1 MTAGGAEPSLAAL
14 DRGRERMHASLEHRR
29 WDPKTTS
36 VRGGDGPR
44 KVEATLVDTSAPV
57 TVSRVDS
64 ATGWWEF
71 ARSAPDPRLRGLV
84 ASHCGFREW
93 ARWPVQRRQPA
104 STLIPVI
111 MSFGS
116 RLDVIECVSGK
127 GAGRSYG
134 SFVAGF
140 QPGYAITRFT
150 GTQFGV
156 QVDLTPLGAYRILG
170 IPGSALAH
178 GTNELQNVAP
188 ELAGSLPDRLASLD
202 TWSERFVVIDELL
215 LAMAGRGRDPDPLVH
230 WLWNRLHASGGRAR
244 ISDLVKQSGWSH
256 RHVTSRFR
264 EQVGVTPKAAAGVI
278 RFERAAAALVAGVPP
293 ADAATRYGYADQSH
307 LTREFVRMA
316 GTTPRA
322 YTASPALPWP
332 TADDSSSTS
341 FKTHQ
346 WAESNLE
353 A

>member
-1 MTAGGAEPSLAAL
+1 MSTSLVRVAGP
-14 DRGRERMHASLEHRR
+14 DQGRERMRGSPGRDRGDSQTTSRPAGHRR
-29 WDPKTTS
+29 TGTGTAFADASPP
-36 VRGGDGPR
+36 V
-44 KVEATLVDTSAPV
+44 KVFRL
-57 TVSRVDS
+57 DS
-64 ATGWWEF
+64 AT
-71 ARSAPDPRLRGLV
+71 ARSEFVRGAPDPRLRGLV
-84 ASHCGFREW
+84 ASRCGYREW
-93 ARWPVQRRQPA
+93 AQWPVRRRQPA
-104 STLIPVI
+104 SSLIPVI
-111 MSFGS
+111 ISFGS
-116 RLDVIECVSGK
+116 RLDVIECVGGK
-127 GAGRSYG
+127 AAGRSYG
-134 SFVAGF
+134 SFVVGF

-156 QVDLTPLGAYRILG
+156 QVDLTPLGAYRIFG

-178 GTNELQNVAP
+178 GTNELEDVAP
-188 ELAGSLPDRLASLD
+188 ELTGSFPDRLASLH
-202 TWSERFVVIDELL
+202 TWSERLAVIDALL
-215 LAMAGRGRDPDPLVH
+215 LAMAGRGREPDPLVH

-244 ISDLVKQSGWSH
+244 ISDLVEKSGWSH
-256 RHVTSRFR
+256 RYVTARFR

-278 RFERAAAALVAGVPP
+278 RFERAAAALSAGVPL
-293 ADAATRYGYADQSH
+293 ADAAARYGYADQSH

-346 WAESNLE
+346 SAESNLE